1 MSQAALS
8 QKLILNQGFWCKKS
22 VKKTYLPENNMG
34 VKEAGHIKGKLLNKV
49 SITEEVSNLSL
60 FLQGAP
66 GKLCPI

>member
-1 MSQAALS
+1 
-8 QKLILNQGFWCKKS
+8 
-22 VKKTYLPENNMG
+22 MG

-66 GKLCPI
+66 GKFCPI

>member
-1 MSQAALS
+1 
-8 QKLILNQGFWCKKS
+8 
-22 VKKTYLPENNMG
+22 MG